1 MDTRTILIS
10 LMTLIVLGVAIL
22 ILYEFSYGFWSSTPA
37 GLRPSM
43 ASVTIVGPLQDG
55 QTGQQYDA
63 ALPLSNN
70 ETDGIEFSY
79 AAWILIN
86 DFDPRVSNPILF
98 TKGSPDLALQSPSVV
113 MTSGKNQ
120 VTITQDTYDKDHK
133 EQVVVGNLPAGKLNH
148 FAVVVNQRSMDV
160 YVNGLLYR
168 HITMRKLP
176 LQNTQPV
183 YVAGNGG
190 WNGQI
195 GSFVYYNYALS
206 PDDVRSLA
214 NTRPSVSASTLPFY
228 PSYLSTDWW
237 ITTHQ

>member
-22 ILYEFSYGFWSSTPA
+22 ILYEFSYGLFSATPA
-37 GLRPSM
+37 GLQPSM

-55 QTGQQYDA
+55 QTSQEYDS

-98 TKGSPDLALQSPSVV
+98 TKGSPDLTLQSPSVV

-120 VTITQDTYDKDHK
+120 ITITQDTYDKDQPT
-133 EQVVVGNLPAGKLNH
+133 QVVVGNLPAGKLNH
-148 FAVVVNQRSMDV
+148 FAIVVNQRSFDV

-195 GSFVYYNYALS
+195 GSFVYYNYALT
-206 PDDVRSLA
+206 PDAVRSLA
-214 NTRPSVSASTLPFY
+214 NTRPSVSANTLPYY

-237 ITTHQ
+237 IINHQ